1 MKKFFPLAALVI
13 SAFSITSCATKDYTC
28 TCTYST
34 NGATQTTVNSYSK
47 ITKTEAEDKCAA
59 SANWYHTDLGNGV
72 NYLGKTKITCKL

>member
-1 MKKFFPLAALVI
+1 V
-13 SAFSITSCATKDYTC
+13 
-28 TCTYST
+28 T
-34 NGATQTTVNSYSK
+34 NYSK